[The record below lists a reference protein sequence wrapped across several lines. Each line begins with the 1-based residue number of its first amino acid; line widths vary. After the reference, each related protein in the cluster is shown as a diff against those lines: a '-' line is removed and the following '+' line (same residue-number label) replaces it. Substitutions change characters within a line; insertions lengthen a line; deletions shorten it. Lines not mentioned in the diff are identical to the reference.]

1 MKGNVMNT
9 LSKLTLV
16 AIVIFGMSS
25 VATAADYTAEQLMSL
40 MDTNGDGKITLDE
53 APEDLKAGFGLFDQ
67 NGDGGIDVKEA
78 QIMADFADNEQ
89 SQSPAADAGGITA
102 EHLMSLLD
110 TDRDGKITLDEAPED
125 LKAGFGLFDRNGD
138 GGIDVTEAQVLVDF
152 DDKEQSPEK
161 ATAPTAE
168 QLMALMDA
176 NRDGKIT
183 LAEAPE
189 DLKVYFFFIDQNGDG
204 GIDVTEAQV
213 LADLAANEQSQQEA
227 PAAPRSQAAELYAA
241 QALRSRAAAPPLAPV
256 EWVGDLS
263 PISESD
269 WSYERARHLLERAGF
284 GGTPEDIRRLADM
297 TPQRAVDYLVDY
309 EELDNSFLPE
319 FDESDIYYGGY
330 PATDNYFASAFKD
343 LYKYGDMFGI
353 KLLPPDSGPLHM
365 QAAVTEAFYVYIA
378 DGYETKRLAEWWGE
392 RMVRTNR
399 PLEEKLAYFWHGHFA
414 TSNAKALRYD
424 LMKLHYETLR
434 DKGLGSFKDLLI
446 AVSQDPQMLIWLDN
460 RTNTKRHPNENFARE
475 VMELF
480 SMGVGN
486 YTEEDI
492 REISRAFTGWTLDEE
507 GLKGRNATARRDLV
521 EAAKFVDDPS
531 IHDGGEKTF
540 LGESGNFNGYDA
552 IDIILKQ
559 DATARFITWKLY
571 RFFCNYEVPEEINLE
586 LARRFR
592 ADDYEIRPLL
602 KTMFLSKDFYSPA
615 CVAKQIKS
623 PVEQVVSTYRKL
635 GLDTSPGIPNFGVTT
650 AALGQELLFP
660 PNVAGWEGGPS
671 WINPA
676 TLLDRGNF
684 ARNLLFPGEVRGAGF
699 DEGTYMM
706 MNMGYTQGLE
716 NAGYVAG
723 ESDEDFDRRMNE
735 IIETTRQARINRGG
749 SLGATSLYESPETTT
764 SAVPAAAQLMSFMDT
779 NGDGKITMEEAPE
792 DIKTAFAFI
801 DQNGD
806 GGIDVKEAQI
816 MVDFNNNGQSPLPA
830 AATAPDY
837 TAAQLMSFMDTN
849 GDGKIAKDEVN
860 RLTTSFEGLDKNAD
874 GEIDAAEAG
883 GMANAPRKEQT
894 PSPQQATGA
903 ATPEQ
908 LMALMDTNSDGKI
921 TMEEAPEELKA
932 GFSFIDANSDGAID
946 LKEAQVMA
954 EYHNNDNVQSTQP
967 QQATGAAT
975 AEQLMA
981 LMDTNND
988 GKITMEEAPEEL
1000 KAGFSF
1006 IDANSDGAIDLKEAQ
1021 VMADY
1026 ANNENVQSTQSQPT
1040 DGALTVEQAMAFM
1053 DTNRDG
1059 KITMEEAPED
1069 WKAAFSFID
1078 ANGDGG
1084 IDLNELQVMSDFG
1097 NNGQPPEPMAGGIDM
1112 SDRKNR
1118 FANPAE
1124 TFHLE
1129 MGFGLA
1135 TMKAKARVKPM
1146 QKIAADIQLV
1156 DMAREAGVSTIEE
1169 AVDHFA
1175 GRLLLIPLGDEAW
1188 VEMVAWM
1195 YDAVGSSDL
1204 DYEAPN
1210 AERVL
1215 RRLAHLIMSLPEYQ
1229 LG

>member
-25 VATAADYTAEQLMSL
+25 VAPAADFTAEQLMSL
-40 MDTNGDGKITLDE
+40 LDTNGDGKISMGE
-53 APEDLKAGFGLFDQ
+53 APEELKAGFALIDQ

-78 QIMADFADNEQ
+78 QIMVDFDDNEQ
-89 SQSPAADAGGITA
+89 SQSPEMAATPTA
-102 EHLMSLLD
+102 EQLMSLID
-110 TDRDGKITLDEAPED
+110 TNGDGLITLDEAPED
-125 LKAGFGLFDRNGD
+125 LKAGFDFFD
-138 GGIDVTEAQVLVDF
+138 
-152 DDKEQSPEK
+152 K
-161 ATAPTAE
+161 
-168 QLMALMDA
+168 
-176 NRDGKIT
+176 
-183 LAEAPE
+183 
-189 DLKVYFFFIDQNGDG
+189 NGDG

-213 LADLAANEQSQQEA
+213 LADLAGNEQSQSA

-241 QALRSRAAAPPLAPV
+241 QALRNRAAALPTVPV

-284 GGTPEDIRRLADM
+284 GGTPREIQRLADM
-297 TPQRAVDYLVDY
+297 TPQQAVDYLVDY
-309 EELDNSFLPE
+309 EKLDNSFLAE
-319 FDESDIYYGGY
+319 FDESDIFYNGY
-330 PATDNYFASAFKD
+330 PATENYLGTAFNSM
-343 LYKYGDMFGI
+343 YKYGDMYGV

-399 PLEEKLAYFWHGHFA
+399 PLEEKLAHFWHGHFA

-480 SMGVGN
+480 TMGVGN
-486 YTEEDI
+486 YTEGDI
-492 REISRAFTGWTLDEE
+492 RELARALTGWTLDEE
-507 GLKGRNATARRDLV
+507 GLRGRNETARRRGLV

-531 IHDGGEKTF
+531 IHDEGEKTF

-592 ADDYEIRPLL
+592 AGDYEIRPLL

-650 AALGQELLFP
+650 AALGQELFFP

-684 ARNLLFPGEVRGAGF
+684 ARNLLFPEEVPGSGF

-749 SLGATSLYESPETTT
+749 SLGATSLSQSPETTT
-764 SAVPAAAQLMSFMDT
+764 SADPAAAQLMSFMDT
-779 NGDGKITMEEAPE
+779 NGDGKITLDEAPE
-792 DIKTAFAFI
+792 ELKTAFAFI

-816 MVDFNNNGQSPLPA
+816 MADFNNGGQSPLPA
-830 AATAPDY
+830 AATVPDY

-860 RLTTSFEGLDKNAD
+860 RLMISFGDLDKNGD

-883 GMANAPRKEQT
+883 GMADAPREEQT
-894 PSPQQATGA
+894 PSPQQATSA
-903 ATPEQ
+903 ATAEQ

-921 TMEEAPEELKA
+921 TMEEAPEDMKD
-932 GFSFIDANSDGAID
+932 GFYFIDANGDG
-946 LKEAQVMA
+946 
-954 EYHNNDNVQSTQP
+954 
-967 QQATGAAT
+967 G
-975 AEQLMA
+975 
-981 LMDTNND
+981 
-988 GKITMEEAPEEL
+988 
-1000 KAGFSF
+1000 
-1006 IDANSDGAIDLKEAQ
+1006 IDLKEAQ

-1026 ANNENVQSTQSQPT
+1026 VNNENEQSTQPQQSTADPT
-1040 DGALTVEQAMAFM
+1040 AEQIMSFLDTNGDGKITLDEAPDDWKAGFAFVDQNGDGGIDVKEAQVIVDFDDGGQSPATATAADPTAEQLMSFM

-1059 KITMEEAPED
+1059 RITMDEAPD
-1069 WKAAFSFID
+1069 DLKTGFAFID
-1078 ANGDGG
+1078 QNGDGG
-1084 IDLNELQVMSDFG
+1084 IDVKEAQIMIDFD
-1097 NNGQPPEPMAGGIDM
+1097 NNGQSPEPMAGGIDM

-1118 FANPAE
+1118 FVNPAE
-1124 TFHLE
+1124 TFALE

-1146 QKIAADIQLV
+1146 QKIAADIQPV
-1156 DMAREAGVSTIEE
+1156 DMAREAGVSTVEE

-1175 GRLLLIPLGDEAW
+1175 GRLLSIPLGDESW

-1195 YDAVGSSDL
+1195 YDAVGSSRL

-1229 LG
+1229 LN

>member
-1 MKGNVMNT
+1 MNLNTGPEMKGNVMNT

-40 MDTNGDGKITLDE
+40 MDTNGDGKITMDE
-53 APEDLKAGFGLFDQ
+53 APEDLKTGFAFIDK

-78 QIMADFADNEQ
+78 QVMVDFADNEQ
-89 SQSPAADAGGITA
+89 SQSP
-102 EHLMSLLD
+102 EM
-110 TDRDGKITLDEAPED
+110 
-125 LKAGFGLFDRNGD
+125 
-138 GGIDVTEAQVLVDF
+138 
-152 DDKEQSPEK
+152 

-168 QLMALMDA
+168 QLMALLDA

-183 LAEAPE
+183 LAEAPD
-189 DLKVYFFFIDQNGDG
+189 DLKAGFGFFDQNGDG

-213 LADLAANEQSQQEA
+213 LADLAANEQSQARQEA

-241 QALRSRAAAPPLAPV
+241 QALGSRAAAPPAAPV

-284 GGTPEDIRRLADM
+284 GGTPKEIQRLAGM
-297 TPQRAVDYLVDY
+297 TPQQAVDYLVDY
-309 EELDNSFLPE
+309 EELDNSFLAE
-319 FDESDIYYGGY
+319 FDASDIFYHGY
-330 PATDNYFASAFKD
+330 PATENYFATAFKG
-343 LYKYGDMFGI
+343 LYKYGDMFGV

-378 DGYETKRLAEWWGE
+378 DGYETKRLEEWWGE

-434 DKGLGSFKDLLI
+434 DKGLGNFKDLLI

-480 SMGVGN
+480 TMGVGN
-486 YTEEDI
+486 YTEDDI
-492 REISRAFTGWTLDEE
+492 RELARALTGWTLDEE
-507 GLKGRNATARRDLV
+507 GLKGRNETARREGLV

-559 DATARFITWKLY
+559 DATAQFITWKLY
-571 RFFCNYEVPEEINLE
+571 RFFCNYEVPEEMNLE

-592 ADDYEIRPLL
+592 AGDYEIRPLL

-635 GLDTSPGIPNFGVTT
+635 GLDTIPGIPNFGVTT
-650 AALGQELLFP
+650 TALGQELFFP

-684 ARNLLFPGEVRGAGF
+684 ARNLLFPEEIRGAGF
-699 DEGTYMM
+699 DE
-706 MNMGYTQGLE
+706 
-716 NAGYVAG
+716 AGYMIMNLANVQDRENTGYIPG
-723 ESDEDFDRRMNE
+723 ESDDAFDRRMNA
-735 IIETTRQARINRGG
+735 IIETARQARINKGG
-749 SLGATSLYESPETTT
+749 SLGATSLYQSPETTT
-764 SAVPAAAQLMSFMDT
+764 SADPAAKQLMSMMDT
-779 NGDGKITMEEAPE
+779 SGDGKITMEELKP
-792 DIKTAFAFI
+792 AFCVI

-816 MVDFNNNGQSPLPA
+816 MFDVNNKGRSPA
-830 AATAPDY
+830 TAATAPDP
-837 TAAQLMSFMDTN
+837 AAEQLMSFMDTN
-849 GDGKIAKDEVN
+849 GDGKI
-860 RLTTSFEGLDKNAD
+860 T
-874 GEIDAAEAG
+874 
-883 GMANAPRKEQT
+883 
-894 PSPQQATGA
+894 
-903 ATPEQ
+903 
-908 LMALMDTNSDGKI
+908 MD
-921 TMEEAPEELKA
+921 
-932 GFSFIDANSDGAID
+932 
-946 LKEAQVMA
+946 
-954 EYHNNDNVQSTQP
+954 
-967 QQATGAAT
+967 
-975 AEQLMA
+975 
-981 LMDTNND
+981 
-988 GKITMEEAPEEL
+988 
-1000 KAGFSF
+1000 
-1006 IDANSDGAIDLKEAQ
+1006 
-1021 VMADY
+1021 
-1026 ANNENVQSTQSQPT
+1026 
-1040 DGALTVEQAMAFM
+1040 
-1053 DTNRDG
+1053 
-1059 KITMEEAPED
+1059 EAPED
-1069 WKAAFSFID
+1069 LKTGFAIVD
-1078 ANGDGG
+1078 QNGDGG
-1084 IDLNELQVMSDFG
+1084 IDVKEAQMMVDFNNNGQSPEPATAIAADPTAEQLMSFMDTNGDGKITMDEAPEDLKTGFAIVDQNGDGGIDVKEAQMMVDFG
-1097 NNGQPPEPMAGGIDM
+1097 NSGQSPEPMAGGIDM

-1129 MGFGLA
+1129 MGYGLA
-1135 TMKAKARVKPM
+1135 TMKAKARVKPL

-1156 DMAREAGVSTIEE
+1156 DMAREAGVSTVEE

-1195 YDAVGSSDL
+1195 YDAVGSSRL
-1204 DYEAPN
+1204 DYDAPN

-1215 RRLAHLIMSLPEYQ
+1215 RRLAHLIMSLPENQ

>member
-1 MKGNVMNT
+1 MNT
-9 LSKLTLV
+9 LSKLTLI
-16 AIVIFGMSS
+16 AIVTFAMSS
-25 VATAADYTAEQLMSL
+25 VATAADYTSEQLMSL
-40 MDTNGDGKITLDE
+40 LDTNGDGKITMDE
-53 APEDLKAGFGLFDQ
+53 APEDVKAGFGLIDRNGDGGIDVTEAQIMVDFSENEQSQSPEMAAAPTAEQIMSFLDANRDGKITLDEASEDIKPGFAFFDQ

-78 QIMADFADNEQ
+78 QI
-89 SQSPAADAGGITA
+89 
-102 EHLMSLLD
+102 
-110 TDRDGKITLDEAPED
+110 
-125 LKAGFGLFDRNGD
+125 
-138 GGIDVTEAQVLVDF
+138 
-152 DDKEQSPEK
+152 
-161 ATAPTAE
+161 
-168 QLMALMDA
+168 
-176 NRDGKIT
+176 
-183 LAEAPE
+183 
-189 DLKVYFFFIDQNGDG
+189 
-204 GIDVTEAQV
+204 
-213 LADLAANEQSQQEA
+213 LADLAANEQSQSRQEA
-227 PAAPRSQAAELYAA
+227 PDAPRSQAAEHFAA
-241 QALRSRAAAPPLAPV
+241 QALRNRAAAPPAAPV
-256 EWVGDLS
+256 EWVGGLS

-284 GGTPEDIRRLADM
+284 GGTPKEIQRLADM
-297 TPQRAVDYLVDY
+297 TPQQAVDYLVDY
-309 EELDNSFLPE
+309 EELDNSFLAE
-319 FDESDIYYGGY
+319 FDESDIFYKGY
-330 PATDNYFASAFKD
+330 PATENYFATAFKG
-343 LYKYGDMFGI
+343 LYKYGDMYGV

-365 QAAVTEAFYVYIA
+365 QAAITEAFYVFIA

-399 PLEEKLAYFWHGHFA
+399 PLEEKLALFWHGHFA

-424 LMKLHYETLR
+424 LMKLHYKTLR

-480 SMGVGN
+480 TMGVGN
-486 YTEEDI
+486 YTEDDI
-492 REISRAFTGWTLDEE
+492 RELARALTGWTLDEE
-507 GLKGRNATARRDLV
+507 GLSGRNERARREGLV

-531 IHDGGEKTF
+531 IHDEGEKTF

-650 AALGQELLFP
+650 TALGQELFFP

-684 ARNLLFPGEVRGAGF
+684 ARSLLFSGENRGAGF
-699 DEGTYMM
+699 DEVAYMM
-706 MNMGYTQGLE
+706 MRMGNIQGVE
-716 NAGYVAG
+716 NKGYISG
-723 ESDEDFDRRMNE
+723 ESDEDFDRRMNA
-735 IIETTRQARINRGG
+735 IIETARQKRINRGG
-749 SLGATSLYESPETTT
+749 SPGATSLYQTPEMTT
-764 SAVPAAAQLMSFMDT
+764 SADPAAKQLSQEPQGTSATDVTAEQVMAIMDT
-779 NGDGKITMEEAPE
+779 NGDGKITMDEATEEIRTGFGFIDRSGDGGIDVKEAQAIADYAKNRQSQSKAKAQVKPVPKAAAAPTAEQIMSFLDANRDGKITLDEAPE
-792 DIKTAFAFI
+792 DIKTGFAFV

-816 MVDFNNNGQSPLPA
+816 MVDF
-830 AATAPDY
+830 
-837 TAAQLMSFMDTN
+837 
-849 GDGKIAKDEVN
+849 AK
-860 RLTTSFEGLDKNAD
+860 
-874 GEIDAAEAG
+874 
-883 GMANAPRKEQT
+883 KEQ
-894 PSPQQATGA
+894 S
-903 ATPEQ
+903 
-908 LMALMDTNSDGKI
+908 
-921 TMEEAPEELKA
+921 
-932 GFSFIDANSDGAID
+932 
-946 LKEAQVMA
+946 
-954 EYHNNDNVQSTQP
+954 
-967 QQATGAAT
+967 
-975 AEQLMA
+975 
-981 LMDTNND
+981 
-988 GKITMEEAPEEL
+988 
-1000 KAGFSF
+1000 
-1006 IDANSDGAIDLKEAQ
+1006 
-1021 VMADY
+1021 
-1026 ANNENVQSTQSQPT
+1026 
-1040 DGALTVEQAMAFM
+1040 
-1053 DTNRDG
+1053 
-1059 KITMEEAPED
+1059 
-1069 WKAAFSFID
+1069 
-1078 ANGDGG
+1078 
-1084 IDLNELQVMSDFG
+1084 
-1097 NNGQPPEPMAGGIDM
+1097 PEPMAGGIDM

-1118 FANPAE
+1118 FVNPAE

-1156 DMAREAGVSTIEE
+1156 DMAREAGVSTVEE

-1175 GRLLLIPLGDEAW
+1175 ERLLSIPLGDESW

-1195 YDAVGSSDL
+1195 YDAVGASDL

-1229 LG
+1229 LN

>member
-1 MKGNVMNT
+1 MKGNMMNT

-16 AIVIFGMSS
+16 AIVTFGMSS

-40 MDTNGDGKITLDE
+40 LDTNGDGEITMDE
-53 APEDLKAGFGLFDQ
+53 APEELKGGFTFFD
-67 NGDGGIDVKEA
+67 K
-78 QIMADFADNEQ
+78 
-89 SQSPAADAGGITA
+89 
-102 EHLMSLLD
+102 
-110 TDRDGKITLDEAPED
+110 
-125 LKAGFGLFDRNGD
+125 NGD
-138 GGIDVTEAQVLVDF
+138 GGIDVTEAQIMVDL
-152 DDKEQSPEK
+152 DDNEQSQSPEM

-168 QLMALMDA
+168 QLMSLLDT
-176 NRDGKIT
+176 NGDGKIT
-183 LAEAPE
+183 MDEAPE
-189 DLKVYFFFIDQNGDG
+189 DLKGGFVFFDRNGDG
-204 GIDVTEAQV
+204 GIDVAEAQV
-213 LADLAANEQSQQEA
+213 LADLAANEQSQARQEA
-227 PAAPRSQAAELYAA
+227 PSAPRSQAAELYAA
-241 QALRSRAAAPPLAPV
+241 QALRNRAAAPPAAPV

-284 GGTPEDIRRLADM
+284 GGAPGEIQRLAGM
-297 TPQRAVDYLVDY
+297 KPQQAVDYLVDY
-309 EELDNSFLPE
+309 EELDNSFLAE
-319 FDESDIYYGGY
+319 FDESDIFYKGY
-330 PATDNYFASAFKD
+330 PATENYFATAFKD
-343 LYKYGDMFGI
+343 LYKYGDMYGV

-434 DKGLGSFKDLLI
+434 DNGLGSFKDLLI

-460 RTNTKRHPNENFARE
+460 HTNSKRHPNENFARE

-480 SMGVGN
+480 TMGVGN
-486 YTEEDI
+486 YTEDDI
-492 REISRAFTGWTLDEE
+492 RELARAMTGWTLDEE
-507 GLKGRNATARRDLV
+507 GLSGRNETARRGGLV

-531 IHDGGEKTF
+531 IHDDGEKTF

-592 ADDYEIRPLL
+592 AGDYEIRPLL

-615 CVAKQIKS
+615 CVAKKIKS

-650 AALGQELLFP
+650 TALGQELFFP

-684 ARNLLFPGEVRGAGF
+684 ARTLLFPEENRGAGY
-699 DEGTYMM
+699 DGAAYMM
-706 MNMGYTQGLE
+706 MSMANIQGVENKGYIS
-716 NAGYVAG
+716 G
-723 ESDEDFDRRMNE
+723 ESDEDFDRRMNA
-735 IIETTRQARINRGG
+735 IIETARQKRINRGG
-749 SLGATSLYESPETTT
+749 SLGATSLSQSTETTT
-764 SAVPAAAQLMSFMDT
+764 STDPAAEQLMSFMDT
-779 NGDGKITMEEAPE
+779 NGDGKITMEEMKTAFALIDQNGDGGIDVKEVQIMVDFDSSGQSPLPAAAIAPEYTATQLMSIMDTNSDGLITLDEAPE

-816 MVDFNNNGQSPLPA
+816 MADFNNGGQSPATAIAPDPTAAQIMSFLDTNGDGKIKMEEAPEDWKAGFAFIDQNGDGGIDVKEAQIIVDFNSSGQSPA

-837 TAAQLMSFMDTN
+837 TVEQIMSF
-849 GDGKIAKDEVN
+849 
-860 RLTTSFEGLDKNAD
+860 L
-874 GEIDAAEAG
+874 
-883 GMANAPRKEQT
+883 
-894 PSPQQATGA
+894 
-903 ATPEQ
+903 
-908 LMALMDTNSDGKI
+908 
-921 TMEEAPEELKA
+921 
-932 GFSFIDANSDGAID
+932 
-946 LKEAQVMA
+946 
-954 EYHNNDNVQSTQP
+954 
-967 QQATGAAT
+967 
-975 AEQLMA
+975 
-981 LMDTNND
+981 
-988 GKITMEEAPEEL
+988 
-1000 KAGFSF
+1000 
-1006 IDANSDGAIDLKEAQ
+1006 
-1021 VMADY
+1021 
-1026 ANNENVQSTQSQPT
+1026 
-1040 DGALTVEQAMAFM
+1040 

-1059 KITMEEAPED
+1059 LITLDEAPED
-1069 WKAAFSFID
+1069 LKTGFAFID
-1078 ANGDGG
+1078 QNGDGG
-1084 IDLNELQVMSDFG
+1084 IDVKEAQIMVDFG
-1097 NNGQPPEPMAGGIDM
+1097 NNEQSPEPMAGGIDM

-1118 FANPAE
+1118 FVNPAE

-1175 GRLLLIPLGDEAW
+1175 GRLLLIPLGDETW

-1229 LG
+1229 LN